1 METLPDALLL
11 LAPGCAHCPT
21 VLEGLSGLLK
31 TGRLG
36 RLEVIN
42 IAAHPEAAAAAGTRS
57 VPWCRIGP
65 FELAGLHSP
74 AELAGWVEHAAQGT
88 GMPEYLSDLLGSQQL
103 AKVQTLVTERPGLLA
118 DLVNLIADLDTPMG
132 VRIGVG
138 AVFEDLAVHGRL
150 DEVVP
155 QLAALTRASAPQ
167 VRADAAH
174 YLGLSRHPDAAAALQ
189 ALLQDDDA
197 EVREIAAESLA
208 LLDSAA
214 AD

>member
-21 VLEGLSGLLK
+21 VLEGLSRLLK

-42 IAAHPEAAAAAGTRS
+42 IAAHPEAAAAAGARS

-103 AKVQTLVTERPGLLA
+103 AKVQTLVSERPGLLA

-138 AVFEDLAVHGRL
+138 AVFEDLAVDDRL

-155 QLAALTRASAPQ
+155 QLTALTRASAPQ

-189 ALLQDDDA
+189 PLLQDDAA

-208 LLDSAA
+208 LLDSGD